1 MRLQFVYQPVGE
13 HSESTCTRA
22 HTHDS
27 TRLSAGELIQPR
39 ATNVVVR
46 LKQTSQPIAARSSEP
61 SRTVAEDEDDVG
73 EWAQQIVVVGLAS
86 LLYGGWGGVCSVLL
100 GMFDVVVVA
109 AGGSCG
115 ARTNQTTVIF
125 FVAGNILFGFLLLRS
140 PLAAHFFSN
149 FWFICNVCEWVCVCA
164 CVRAYEC
171 VVQWG
176 VAAETHHDW
185 MRHWTWV
192 ELNAPPGGKFTQ
204 RIRMAA
210 VVFVNL
216 WMNFISL
223 ACRTGECVNFTR
235 PVCVYTRCVCARVC
249 IWRVRVKQKLIV
261 IGHGIGWRRSW
272 Q

>member
-13 HSESTCTRA
+13 HSENTCTRA

-149 FWFICNVCEWVCVCA
+149 FWFICNVCE
-164 CVRAYEC
+164 
-171 VVQWG
+171 
-176 VAAETHHDW
+176 
-185 MRHWTWV
+185 
-192 ELNAPPGGKFTQ
+192 
-204 RIRMAA
+204 
-210 VVFVNL
+210 
-216 WMNFISL
+216 
-223 ACRTGECVNFTR
+223 
-235 PVCVYTRCVCARVC
+235 
-249 IWRVRVKQKLIV
+249 
-261 IGHGIGWRRSW
+261 
-272 Q
+272 